1 MFEHSCG
8 VQTYMHAS
16 SLIGHDLREVWLA
29 GGKTPPPPLGA
40 AIIAP
45 ALLLCKSCCLACQI
59 LEHWQA
65 HKLPSPSY

>member
-16 SLIGHDLREVWLA
+16 SLISHDLRKAWLA

-45 ALLLCKSCCLACQI
+45 ALLLCKVL
-59 LEHWQA
+59 
-65 HKLPSPSY
+65 LPSLPDSGALAGTQIT